1 MLATTLDGT
10 DILLG
15 LKWDSPRQS
24 ANRTATSA
32 TARPQDRTRSGGTA
46 DSTATVP
53 TDPTRTGR
61 TKEAAGLPSRE
72 RVHSPEFVT
81 LRSIDTIHTEK
92 RRGISHVHRL
102 PRTEPSYHQVPLP
115 HPASRR
121 TDQPTLHCLGL
132 LENRPSRRLPPDPR
146 QPTQLP
152 ENNFS
157 KTTFRTHY
165 RSFKYTVMPFGL
177 TNAPATFKMTMNE
190 AFRPL
195 LDKCV
200 NVYLDDTL
208 IYSPNRAQHLQD
220 IEAVFKILSESRML
234 TKSVKASRR
243 WDTKN
248 LLKQGNEVRSQ
259 RHSASSTSI
268 TNTSSSSTSS
278 SSVNSSN
285 SSSSS
290 ASRANV
296 SSSSATNSSS
306 SSSSVTSAND
316 SSSNASRVSN
326 SRLRRV
332 SSSSAPNTTSLGS
345 SITPS
350 TSTSRTSSR
359 STSSTTSSSSKSS
372 TSNSSVSSGRVSSS
386 GSSTPTAGA
395 PSKPLAQLLRGER
408 LRPGRQSWRSTR
420 RTSRRSS
427 TPRLNTPR
435 LRTLRLSTPRLNTL
449 WISTPRLHTRTPG
462 AAPESPASSTGTV
475 PGRGST

>member
-1 MLATTLDGT
+1 MNVFFYANYVSKDSANIRYAVLLLRGPTLDWWRIIVTKPT
-10 DILLG
+10 DYLTLPTREGQTGPWAPSHFVEVPQYRTWDAWCVGLRARFEPIAASIAARQRLRTLRQLGSVHDSTSRFLALCEQVGYMHEGERIDCYIGG
-15 LKWDSPRQS
+15 LKHEIAWEIQLRNVTEFNEILAMAENLDFLRRPRS
-24 ANRTATSA
+24 GTATSA

-234 TKSVKASRR
+234 TKSVK
-243 WDTKN
+243 
-248 LLKQGNEVRSQ
+248 V
-259 RHSASSTSI
+259 
-268 TNTSSSSTSS
+268 
-278 SSVNSSN
+278 
-285 SSSSS
+285 
-290 ASRANV
+290 
-296 SSSSATNSSS
+296 
-306 SSSSVTSAND
+306 
-316 SSSNASRVSN
+316 
-326 SRLRRV
+326 
-332 SSSSAPNTTSLGS
+332 
-345 SITPS
+345 
-350 TSTSRTSSR
+350 
-359 STSSTTSSSSKSS
+359 
-372 TSNSSVSSGRVSSS
+372 
-386 GSSTPTAGA
+386 
-395 PSKPLAQLLRGER
+395 
-408 LRPGRQSWRSTR
+408 
-420 RTSRRSS
+420 
-427 TPRLNTPR
+427 
-435 LRTLRLSTPRLNTL
+435 
-449 WISTPRLHTRTPG
+449 
-462 AAPESPASSTGTV
+462 
-475 PGRGST
+475 